1 MSLVPVIGE
10 HSFAMVADVPSDI
23 FYAAA
28 LTARK
33 GSVVLD
39 FAAALIK
46 IARVERSVFDGVE
59 QTVNFMAFVFG
70 FVAQFAVAAGR
81 TRNRFEK

>member
-1 MSLVPVIGE
+1 MSLIPVIGK
-10 HSFAMVADVPSDI
+10 HSFAMKVDVSSDI
-23 FYAAA
+23 FNAAS

-46 IARVERSVFDGVE
+46 IACVKRSVFDGVE

-70 FVAQFAVAAGR
+70 FVA
-81 TRNRFEK
+81 

>member
-1 MSLVPVIGE
+1 MKV
-10 HSFAMVADVPSDI
+10 DVSSDI
-23 FYAAA
+23 FNAAF

-39 FAAALIK
+39 FAVALVK

-70 FVAQFAVAAGR
+70 FVA
-81 TRNRFEK
+81 